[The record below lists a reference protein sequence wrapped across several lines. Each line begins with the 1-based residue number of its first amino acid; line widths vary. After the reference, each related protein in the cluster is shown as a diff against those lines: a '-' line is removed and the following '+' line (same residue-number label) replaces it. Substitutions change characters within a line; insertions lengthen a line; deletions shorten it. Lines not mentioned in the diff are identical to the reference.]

1 MFGSPNHLL
10 HDGDGEVEVADSER
24 ALELGSGDVAGAA
37 GVHAVEPLPEHHR
50 VLHLLPPGS
59 PRSGVGEPA
68 RTTTVDRG
76 YANY

>member
-1 MFGSPNHLL
+1 
-10 HDGDGEVEVADSER
+10 
-24 ALELGSGDVAGAA
+24 
-37 GVHAVEPLPEHHR
+37 
-50 VLHLLPPGS
+50 LPPGS